1 MRGGGGQAGGQIPL
15 KNNHLQVANNNSAY
29 QGICLRGSGMMLFPI
44 STPQIKIIIK
54 TLIYIHCCFLL
65 N

>member
-1 MRGGGGQAGGQIPL
+1 MRGEWGGKAEEQIPL

-54 TLIYIHCCFLL
+54 TQHWPLRDI
-65 N
+65 